1 MNFIKLIK
9 YMKRLITPKKIKK
22 LAEKALK
29 NKPTWKPSKG
39 YIYLKDLEIGEMFTI
54 GKTTGVLLECETNA
68 KVVILESPSMTL
80 GKTIIGAET
89 EVIKK

>member
-1 MNFIKLIK
+1 
-9 YMKRLITPKKIKK
+9 MKRLITPKKIKK